1 MTAFQIEQRKLQK
14 RTKRN
19 SMNNQDD
26 KFENHP
32 DDVNHGNQL
41 NPDHEEYHHSREEN

>member
-1 MTAFQIEQRKLQK
+1 MN
-14 RTKRN
+14 RN
-19 SMNNQDD
+19 FKNP
-26 KFENHP
+26 ENDP